1 MQLNNLQPTVVPAEG
16 FDPEEDA
23 KALKEAFK
31 GFGTDEETVIEIL
44 ARRSNAQRREIA
56 STFKTM
62 YGKVSIIHYRPVKNE
77 LIKAFDV
84 NRLDKKLAS
93 QKVHDSLSFNF
104 LHINIS

>member
-16 FDPEEDA
+16 FNPEEDA

-62 YGKVSIIHYRPVKNE
+62 YGKVSIIPYKT
-77 LIKAFDV
+77 IS
-84 NRLDKKLAS
+84 KKRI
-93 QKVHDSLSFNF
+93 D
-104 LHINIS
+104 

>member
-16 FDPEEDA
+16 FNPEEDA

-62 YGKVSIIHYRPVKNE
+62 YGKVSIIHYKT
-77 LIKAFDV
+77 IS
-84 NRLDKKLAS
+84 KKRI
-93 QKVHDSLSFNF
+93 D
-104 LHINIS
+104 